1 MAGSLNW
8 RLILLLLILLPSLAV
23 EGTTI
28 VPKYLQLF
36 AHESLVPPTNTLVV
50 SASPS
55 GNKDGTDEFG
65 LIRTV
70 SNVLREGSANES
82 KEIGAQ
88 VGIVVIG
95 KDGNDVYISYT
106 YFLNENATQ
115 QGTIAIHGHIDGP
128 STVDRVFAV
137 VGGTGDFLAVTGED
151 RSAFDSAN
159 PPDPA
164 YVVNVHSLTL
174 FYPSW

>member
-8 RLILLLLILLPSLAV
+8 TLILLLLILLPSLAV
-23 EGTTI
+23 EGT
-28 VPKYLQLF
+28 KYLQLF

-55 GNKDGTDEFG
+55 GNKNGTDEFG

-70 SNVLREGSANES
+70 SNVLREGSSNES

-88 VGIVVIG
+88 VGIVVVG

-106 YFLNENATQ
+106 YFLNENASQ
-115 QGTIAIHGHIDGP
+115 QGTIAIHGHIDGT

-164 YVVNVHSLTL
+164 NVVNVHSLTL